1 MLGSNWKRIMLNAL
15 KYGGVNLVI
24 KPSTRKDKKV
34 MLLNPL
40 TNKWIHFGQRGY
52 DDYTEHQDEK
62 RLRYFRQRNAKWKDA
77 EKYSPAWAS
86 YYILWS

>member
-1 MLGSNWKRIMLNAL
+1 MSGSNWERIILNAY
-15 KYGGVNLVI
+15 KQGGDDLVV
-24 KPSTRKDKKV
+24 KPSIRDNKKA
-34 MLLNPL
+34 MLLNPV
-40 TNKWIHFGQRGY
+40 TNKWIHFGQKGY

-77 EKYSPAWAS
+77 EKYSPAWAA